1 MTTRPVSPR
10 SAVAFAAAGFGFL
23 AILSALQLYV
33 FRVASGE
40 NVELMH
46 MVYGLMTW
54 LPWAAVAPAILL
66 LNKRW
71 DFRKGRRLASTVVHL
86 LFWLVIH
93 TATAYGLIRFA
104 LALWGTG
111 ERIPT
116 IKEIWQQ
123 VFSSSR
129 VQLSLLAY
137 FLVLGIDR
145 GLAVWNALRERELQA
160 SRLEAQAARARLEA
174 LAARLQPHF
183 LFNALH
189 TVGALTAEDPARARA
204 VLVQLGDLL
213 RDVLA
218 TPNETDVTLEEELQ
232 LLDRYLG
239 IELIRFAD
247 RLRVE
252 VHAGPETLA
261 LRVPRFLLQPLAEN
275 ALKHGLAPL
284 ASGGTLRIEAT
295 RRGDRLRLRVWNDG
309 VPLAAT
315 RRDGVGLMTT
325 RERLVTSYGDAAS
338 LTLRAADEG
347 GVETIVELPIASA
360 A

>member
-1 MTTRPVSPR
+1 MTTRSVSPR
-10 SAVAFAAAGFGFL
+10 SAVVLAAAGFGVL

-54 LPWAAVAPAILL
+54 LPWAAVAPLILL
-66 LNKRW
+66 VNKRF
-71 DFRKGRRLASTVVHL
+71 DFRKGRRLASAAVHLSLWLVVH
-86 LFWLVIH
+86 
-93 TATAYGLIRFA
+93 TAAAYGLIRFA
-104 LALWGTG
+104 LALWGTN
-111 ERIPT
+111 ERVPT
-116 IKEIWQQ
+116 VTEVWQQ
-123 VFSSSR
+123 VFSSTR

-137 FLVLGIDR
+137 GMVLGIDR

-160 SRLEAQAARARLEA
+160 SRLETLAARARLEA

-189 TVGALTAEDPARARA
+189 TVGALIAEDPPRARA
-204 VLVQLGDLL
+204 MLAQLGDLL

-218 TPNETDVTLEEELQ
+218 APNDTDVTLQEELQ

-239 IELIRFAD
+239 IEQIRFAD
-247 RLRVE
+247 RVRVQ
-252 VHAGPETLA
+252 VDAAPETLA

-275 ALKHGLAPL
+275 ALKHGLAPR
-284 ASGGTLRIEAT
+284 AAGGTLRIEAA
-295 RRGDRLRLRVWNDG
+295 RHGDRLRLRVWNDG
-309 VPLAAT
+309 TPLASAP
-315 RRDGVGLMTT
+315 RDGVGLTTT
-325 RERLVTSYGDAAS
+325 RERLVARYGEGATLALRGAA
-338 LTLRAADEG
+338 EG
-347 GVETIVELPIASA
+347 GVETVVDLPIAEA